1 MDKNKK
7 DAEIFLAP
15 ETNNGDEAIKTTFE
29 IESDYDIKKDN
40 KKKAA
45 KTRVGEITELRGANH
60 KVFRMG
66 DNTEQAVFY
75 AKPVHVLD
83 GDTQAYE
90 EIDESVFESDD
101 GKQLVCG
108 RNHFVAKF
116 SREEENDEL
125 FQIEHEDKCV
135 TVLSK
140 KSKKNKKL
148 IRPVVNKKNKHGA
161 KYETICF
168 ADIEN
173 GSDYEYSVSANGV
186 KEEIIIKEK
195 SNAYRYAFTLKCK
208 NVIAQFDE
216 ENMRIAFVDAV
227 HNKEVFFIP
236 APFMIDTNGVKS
248 TSVYYEV
255 KPVADDNIHLTIT
268 ANSDWINAENRVFP
282 VTIDPQIQI
291 SGNTNISTYS
301 WKDGF
306 VREDVYHK
314 IGLVGNIPPF
324 ANDSS
329 LPSEMQN
336 AKPITLNNWVS
347 DTIPCECCEVWYK
360 FVASAGAC
368 DYTISTQGYTD
379 TRGYLYDSCGNL
391 IAENDDYNGRNF
403 NITAELVGGET
414 YYVKVREYY
423 GKTGDYSIA
432 VTCDL
437 ASDDYSKH
445 RMYMN
450 FNMPT
455 SPRNPRIKKA
465 ELILS
470 QHAGVSDKSNY
481 PKFGLYQVS
490 GTINNGD
497 CTPTICSNLID
508 FARIK
513 VGSYEEGS
521 VIKYAFD
528 ITTLIDQLNKNE
540 SSDSKFVLKMLDED
554 AASESYIELY
564 GVSANSELAPQI
576 TVTYET
582 NYGVNASY
590 RTHTHS
596 LGRFGQGSIDLQCGN
611 LMFESEDFAWGGNR
625 MPVTIK
631 HLYNSALSDYQYT
644 ANSAIKLLT
653 ANFDEMKLGLGFKL
667 NIMQSMIQ
675 TAFQHE
681 GVAYIGYVHI
691 DANGNEV
698 YFKQS
703 EKCKLN
709 VSGVCYH
716 LYEDVDSAEM
726 LYDPELFTLTIGDET
741 SLFDTAGRLVS
752 IEDQYNNKL
761 AITYALNRIA
771 SVTDGAGREFGF
783 DYYDGGYLKS
793 ITAPDGS
800 HISYTYDGEFLDTIT
815 YPDNRKAK
823 ITYNSNKPNSVILK
837 DIEDG
842 NVYKVEYMFN
852 DERLVEVA
860 EFGVENGSFVA
871 GEKSTYSYSVSSGRT
886 TLQTYELVENVEQ
899 DCYESAIK
907 TIYTFDDDG
916 NVVSEYAYSENTGN
930 TGIAG
935 EESGIN
941 PYSGDGGAG
950 VVSNINNL
958 LVGHNFQNLDNW
970 IGMPYNSNTYITNYA
985 YDTSTKFGKKLLR
998 MQTTYTD
1005 FTQNGVYQTVN
1016 DLPIGEYTFSAYVRV
1031 ITAFTG
1037 SENAGAYIRVLAAD
1051 GSVLAESEHISAKES
1066 DYIRLIAPFNLASA
1080 QSVQVQLLVDGKGL
1094 VYFDAAQ
1101 LENNPYANAYNML
1114 ENGNFE
1120 NDVTGWKCLG
1130 EVIYT
1135 TDTCFNM
1142 KHALQITGNIDDECY
1157 ASQIVPVKS
1166 SRSTR
1171 ETFTLSGWAKGY
1183 GLPNHERDDVE
1194 TPTFRLRAV
1203 IRYYDSAYREYGTEE
1218 YTADFSPCTEE
1229 WQFASVEFAKS
1240 KYCTVQSITVYC
1252 DYSYNIGTAYFDDIQ
1267 LIRNSIET
1275 GLSASDFET
1284 VVDDDIVTA
1293 DEADTVTSEDAGFKE
1308 KVDAFGNALTET
1320 TFTDGEFGTIYRAF
1334 EFTKP
1339 IDENGNVNENAG
1351 NDLIAEIDARGNKT
1365 EYTVDED
1372 TSRND
1377 EVIDRCGNKTEYTYD
1392 EGKIT
1397 KVVSKDAEDTEF
1409 ANVSYSYDSFDNM
1422 TEIVRGDG
1430 MEYALKYN
1438 AYHNLESIGIKD
1450 KEESLV
1456 KYTYKN
1462 GNGRLKE
1469 IAYANGDKMKATYNG
1484 TGQLIAEKWFDINN
1498 TLTAHYK
1505 YTYDGQGNIVRS
1517 IDILACKEY
1526 NYEYDEGKVIRA
1538 TECNITINA
1547 DEIVVAKEL
1556 VNTIFYVYDNDGTLV
1571 RKRIISA
1578 NGDENI
1584 VNYETTDDNTVVKFT
1599 AGGKTVTSHSK
1610 TDSFGRKVFDE
1621 LQLGT
1626 GFVSRQFSYLTGE
1639 VTDEHIDSEKL
1650 KSSPTTQLVS
1660 QITFS
1665 GGRILSYEY
1674 DKEERITKVVD
1685 SVDGITEYTYDALGQ
1700 LKTEIVNGVIVNDM
1714 TYDNYGNILTK
1725 NGITYT
1731 YGDAVWKDKLTKVGN
1746 QEIVYDAQ
1754 GNPISYLGH
1763 TLTWEKGRQLKSF
1776 DNIQYTYNANGI
1788 RTSKTID
1795 GVRHD
1800 FVLDG
1805 SKILRQ
1811 TWGNNTLISLYDNEE
1826 TVCGIIYNDEPFY
1839 FHKNLQGDIIAIVN
1853 KTAMIVA
1860 KYTYDAWGT
1869 CTIAEDISGCSIATI
1884 NPYRYRS
1891 YYFDQEIGLYYLQ
1904 SRYYNPIVG
1913 RFINADDITYLGSNG
1928 CVLGYNLF
1936 TYCQDNPIMQIDEY
1950 GFASINLSSIKYN
1963 FFSNWAKK
1971 IMKFWS
1977 DGYEKVLLRSS
1988 CGSYTLYASI
1998 SVATT
2003 LKKLKQIQ
2011 VSSSAI
2017 TISGKGFSTSL
2028 GSNKIKYT
2036 VTNTIAGVEIKSSA
2050 FVGTRGYGIGLSFVA
2065 PIYNSKNQK
2074 IGYVSFN
2081 IVAEVTY
2088 ALLAAIAVT
2097 LVGICIVM
2105 PMITTLVKEIVKAFA
2120 VLSSPAKVGA
2130 MAAAFYRVATSM

>member
-7 DAEIFLAP
+7 DAEIFLAL
-15 ETNNGDEAIKTTFE
+15 ETSNDAMKNNESSFETEGDNG
-29 IESDYDIKKDN
+29 IKKNNN

-45 KTRVGEITELRGANH
+45 QTRVGEITELRGTNS

-66 DNTEQAVFY
+66 DNTEQAVFF

-116 SREEENDEL
+116 SREEENEEL
-125 FQIEHEDKCV
+125 FRIEHEDKCV

-140 KSKKNKKL
+140 KSKKNKKF
-148 IRPVVNKKNKHGA
+148 ICPVINKKSKRGA
-161 KYETICF
+161 KHETICY

-195 SNAYRYAFTLKCK
+195 ANVYRYAFVLKCK
-208 NVIAQFDE
+208 NVKAQFDE
-216 ENMRIAFVDAV
+216 ENMKISFVDTL

-236 APFMIDTNGVKS
+236 APFMIDANGVKS

-255 KPVADDNIHLTIT
+255 KPAADDIVHLTVT
-268 ANSDWINAENRVFP
+268 ANSDWINDEKRAFP
-282 VTIDPQIQI
+282 VVIDPQIQI

-301 WKDGF
+301 WEDGV
-306 VREDVYHK
+306 VREDAYHK

-360 FVASAGAC
+360 FVASAGTC
-368 DYTISTQGYTD
+368 NYTISTQGYTD
-379 TRGYLYDSCGNL
+379 TRGYLYDSHGN
-391 IAENDDYNGRNF
+391 IIKENDDYNGRNF
-403 NITAELVGGET
+403 SITAELTEGNT

-432 VTCDL
+432 VTCDS
-437 ASDDYSKH
+437 AGEDYSKH
-445 RMYMN
+445 RMYMS

-455 SPRNPRIKKA
+455 LPRNPRIKKA

-490 GTINNGD
+490 GTINNGS

-564 GVSANSELAPQI
+564 GESAISELAPQI

-644 ANSAIKLLT
+644 ANGAIKLLT
-653 ANFDEMKLGLGFKL
+653 ANFDSMKLGLGFKL

-681 GVAYIGYVHI
+681 GVAHIGYVHI

-703 EKCKLN
+703 EKCKFN
-709 VSGVCYH
+709 ASGVCYH

-726 LYDPELFTLTIGDET
+726 LYDPELFTLSIGDET
-741 SLFDTAGRLVS
+741 YSFDTMGRLVS

-761 AITYALNRIA
+761 TITYALNRIA

-800 HISYTYDGEFLDTIT
+800 HISYTYDGEFLNTIT
-815 YPDNRKAK
+815 FPDNRKAK

-837 DIEDG
+837 DAEDS
-842 NVYKVEYMFN
+842 NVYKVEYIFDN
-852 DERLVEVA
+852 ERLVEVT
-860 EFGVENGSFVA
+860 EFGVENASFVA

-886 TLQTYELVENVEQ
+886 TLQTYELVENAEQ

-907 TIYTFDDDG
+907 TVYTFDDDG
-916 NVVSEYAYSENTGN
+916 NIVSEYAYSENMGN
-930 TGIAG
+930 TGIEG
-935 EESGIN
+935 EDSGIN

-958 LVGHNFQNLDNW
+958 LSGHNFETLDNW
-970 IGMPYNSNTYITNYA
+970 TSMPSNSSIYVKNYA
-985 YDTSTKFGKKLLR
+985 YEGYTKFGKKLLR
-998 MQTTYTD
+998 LLTNNVD
-1005 FTQNGVYQTVN
+1005 CTQNGVYQTVN

-1037 SENAGAYIRVLAAD
+1037 SENAGAYIRVLASD
-1051 GSVLAESEHISAKES
+1051 GSVLAESEHISTKES
-1066 DYIRLIAPFNLASA
+1066 DYIRLIAPFKLASA
-1080 QSVQVQLLVDGKGL
+1080 QSVQAQLLVDGKGL

-1130 EVIYT
+1130 EVIST

-1142 KHALQITGNIDDECY
+1142 KHALKMIGNIDNECCV
-1157 ASQIVPVKS
+1157 SQIIPVKS

-1171 ETFTLSGWAKGY
+1171 ETFILSGWAKGY

-1218 YTADFSPCTEE
+1218 YAADFSPCTEE
-1229 WQFASVEFAKS
+1229 WQLASVEFAKS
-1240 KYCTVQSITVYC
+1240 KYCTVQSVTIYC
-1252 DYSYNIGTAYFDDIQ
+1252 DYSNNIGTAYFDDIQ

-1284 VVDDDIVTA
+1284 AVDDDVVTA
-1293 DEADTVTSEDAGFKE
+1293 DEADTVTSEDTGFKE

-1351 NDLIAEIDARGNKT
+1351 NDLIAEIDALGNKT
-1365 EYTVDED
+1365 EYIVDED
-1372 TSRND
+1372 TSQND
-1377 EVIDRCGNKTEYTYD
+1377 EIIDRCGNKAVYEYD
-1392 EGKIT
+1392 ESGKTT
-1397 KVVSKDAEDTEF
+1397 KVTSKDKFDTEL

-1456 KYTYKN
+1456 KYTYKT

-1484 TGQLIAEKWFDINN
+1484 LGQLIAEKWFDINN

-1517 IDILACKEY
+1517 IDIFAPKEY
-1526 NYEYDEGKVIRA
+1526 NYEYDEGKLIRA
-1538 TECNITINA
+1538 TECDITINA

-1556 VNTIFYVYDNDGTLV
+1556 VNTIFYAYDNDGTLV

-1578 NGDENI
+1578 NGEENI
-1584 VNYETTDDNTVVKFT
+1584 INYETNDDNAIVKFV

-1610 TDSFGRKVFDE
+1610 NDSFGRKVFDE

-1639 VTDEHIDSEKL
+1639 VTDEHVASEKL
-1650 KSSPTTQLVS
+1650 KSSATTQLVS
-1660 QITFS
+1660 QIAFS
-1665 GGRILSYEY
+1665 DGRILSYEY
-1674 DKEERITKVVD
+1674 DEEERITKVID
-1685 SVDGITEYTYDALGQ
+1685 SIGGTTEYTYDALGQ
-1700 LKTEIVNGVIVNDM
+1700 LKTETVNGVIVNDM

-1725 NGITYT
+1725 NGIAYT
-1731 YGDAVWKDKLTKVGN
+1731 YGDAVWKDKLTKVGD
-1746 QEIVYDAQ
+1746 QEIVYDVQ

-1763 TLTWEKGRQLKSF
+1763 TLVWEKGRQLKSF

-1800 FVLDG
+1800 FVLEG
-1805 SKILRQ
+1805 SKILGE
-1811 TWGNNTLISLYDNEE
+1811 TWGNNTLIPLYDNED
-1826 TVCGIIYNDEPFY
+1826 TVCGILYNDEPYY
-1839 FHKNLQGDIIAIVN
+1839 FQKNLQGDIIAIVD
-1853 KTAMIVA
+1853 KTATIVA
-1860 KYTYDAWGT
+1860 KYTYDAWGA
-1869 CTIAEDISGCSIATI
+1869 CTITEDTSCCGISTI
-1884 NPYRYRS
+1884 NPYRYRG

-1904 SRYYNPIVG
+1904 SRYYNPVVG
-1913 RFINADDITYLGSNG
+1913 RFVNADESEFLTLDMTTLN
-1928 CVLGYNLF
+1928 CNLF
-1936 TYCQDNPIMQIDEY
+1936 VYCLNNPIKNVDYFGRFVVRRWMVATIIDFILMLIPAI
-1950 GFASINLSSIKYN
+1950 GSAFAPIKALAKS
-1963 FFSNWAKK
+1963 FSKK
-1971 IMKFWS
+1971 ALKLKIKTPLISFI
-1977 DGYEKVLLRSS
+1977 K
-1988 CGSYTLYASI
+1988 
-1998 SVATT
+1998 SVAK
-2003 LKKLKQIQ
+2003 LASSLLNAVKKGLSKLWA
-2011 VSSSAI
+2011 V
-2017 TISGKGFSTSL
+2017 GKWL
-2028 GSNKIKYT
+2028 ANKIN
-2036 VTNTIAGVEIKSSA
+2036 VTKWSQSLAG
-2050 FVGTRGYGIGLSFVA
+2050 
-2065 PIYNSKNQK
+2065 
-2074 IGYVSFN
+2074 
-2081 IVAEVTY
+2081 
-2088 ALLAAIAVT
+2088 
-2097 LVGICIVM
+2097 
-2105 PMITTLVKEIVKAFA
+2105 
-2120 VLSSPAKVGA
+2120 
-2130 MAAAFYRVATSM
+2130 VATSVVFNKVLNGLIENIDIVLSVGGAISGILDYAFDKKLNNSIWVL

>member
-1 MDKNKK
+1 MDKSKK
-7 DAEIFLAP
+7 GEEIYLAP
-15 ETNNGDEAIKTTFE
+15 ETNNGDETIKTTFE
-29 IESDYDIKKDN
+29 MESDYDIKNDN

-45 KTRVGEITELRGANH
+45 KKRVGEITELRGTNR

-83 GDTQAYE
+83 SDTRSYE

-116 SREEENDEL
+116 SREENDEL
-125 FQIEHEDKCV
+125 FRIEHEDKCV

-148 IRPVVNKKNKHGA
+148 IRPVVNKKSKRGA
-161 KYETICF
+161 KHDTICF
-168 ADIEN
+168 ADVEN
-173 GSDYEYSVSANGV
+173 GADYEYSVSANGV

-195 SNAYRYAFTLKCK
+195 ANVYRYAFVLECK
-208 NVIAQFDE
+208 NVTAQFDE
-216 ENMRIAFVDAV
+216 ENMKIAFVDAV
-227 HNKEVFFIP
+227 HKKEVFFIP
-236 APFMIDTNGVKS
+236 APFMIDANGVKS

-255 KPVADDNIHLTIT
+255 KPAADGNIHLTIT
-268 ANSDWINAENRVFP
+268 ANSDWINAENRAFP
-282 VTIDPQIQI
+282 VVIDPQIQI

-301 WKDGF
+301 WEDGI

-314 IGLVGNIPPF
+314 IGLVGNVPPF

-329 LPSEMQN
+329 LPIEMQN

-360 FVASAGAC
+360 FVASAGTC
-368 DYTISTQGYTD
+368 NYTISTQGSTD

-391 IAENDDYNGRNF
+391 IKENDDSKGRNF
-403 NITAELVGGET
+403 SITAELTEGNT

-432 VTCDL
+432 VTCDS
-437 ASDDYSKH
+437 AGDDYSKY
-445 RMYMN
+445 RMYMS

-455 SPRNPRIKKA
+455 LPRNPRIKKA
-465 ELILS
+465 ELVLS
-470 QHAGVSDKSNY
+470 QHAGISDKSGY

-490 GTINNGD
+490 DAINNGS

-513 VGSYEEGS
+513 IGSYEEGS
-521 VIKYAFD
+521 VVKYAFD

-540 SSDSKFVLKMLDED
+540 NSDSKFVLKMLDED

-564 GVSANSELAPQI
+564 GVSTNSELAPQI
-576 TVTYET
+576 AVTYET
-582 NYGVNASY
+582 NYGVNTSY

-653 ANFDEMKLGLGFKL
+653 ANFDAMKLGHGFKL

-698 YFKQS
+698 YFKHS

-709 VSGVCYH
+709 ASGVCYH

-741 SLFDTAGRLVS
+741 YLFDTVGRLIS

-761 AITYALNRIA
+761 TITYALNRIA

-800 HISYTYDGEFLDTIT
+800 HISYTYDGELLDTIT

-837 DIEDG
+837 DAEDS
-842 NVYKVEYMFN
+842 NVYKVEYIFDN
-852 DERLVEVA
+852 ERLVEVT
-860 EFGVENGSFVA
+860 EFGVENASFVA

-886 TLQTYELVENVEQ
+886 TLQTYELVENAEQ

-907 TIYTFDDDG
+907 TVYTFDDDG
-916 NVVSEYAYSENTGN
+916 DVVSEYAYSEDTGN
-930 TGIAG
+930 TGIEG
-935 EESGIN
+935 EDSGIN

-958 LVGHNFQNLDNW
+958 LSGHNFETLDNW
-970 IGMPYNSNTYITNYA
+970 TSMPSNSSIYIKNYA
-985 YDTSTKFGKKLLR
+985 YEGYTKFGKKLLR
-998 MQTTYTD
+998 LLTNNVD
-1005 FTQNGVYQTVN
+1005 CTQNGVYQIVN
-1016 DLPIGEYTFSAYVRV
+1016 DLPIGEYTLSVYARV

-1037 SENAGAYIRVLAAD
+1037 NEDAGAYIRVVAAD
-1051 GSVLAESEHISAKES
+1051 GTVLTESEHLSAKES
-1066 DYIRLIAPFNLASA
+1066 EYIRLIAPFNLETE
-1080 QSVQVQLLVDGKGL
+1080 QNVQVQLLVNGKGA
-1094 VYFDAAQ
+1094 VYFNAPQ

-1114 ENGNFE
+1114 ENSNFE
-1120 NDVTGWKCLG
+1120 NNVTSWKCLG
-1130 EVIYT
+1130 DVIST
-1135 TDTCFNM
+1135 SETCFNM
-1142 KHALQITGNIDDECY
+1142 KHSLKITGNVDDKCY
-1157 ASQIVPVKS
+1157 ASQVVMVKP

-1194 TPTFRLRAV
+1194 STTFRLRAV

-1229 WQFASVEFAKS
+1229 WQLASVEFAKS
-1240 KYCTVQSITVYC
+1240 KYRTIQSITIYC
-1252 DYSYNIGTAYFDDIQ
+1252 DYSNNIGVAYFDDIQ

-1284 VVDDDIVTA
+1284 AVDDDVVTA
-1293 DEADTVTSEDAGFKE
+1293 DEADTVTSEGAGFKE
-1308 KVDAFGNALTET
+1308 KVDAFGNTLTET

-1334 EFTKP
+1334 EFTKSTN
-1339 IDENGNVNENAG
+1339 ESGNVNENAG
-1351 NDLIAEIDARGNKT
+1351 NDLIAEIDARGNET
-1365 EYTVDED
+1365 LYTVDED
-1372 TSRND
+1372 TSRNE
-1377 EVIDRCGNKTEYTYD
+1377 EVIDRCSNKTLYEYD
-1392 EGKIT
+1392 ESGKTT
-1397 KVVSKDAEDTEF
+1397 KVTSKDADGAEL
-1409 ANVSYSYDSFDNM
+1409 ANVSYGYDAFDNM
-1422 TEIVRGDG
+1422 TSIVRGDG
-1430 MEYALKYN
+1430 MKYVLAYN
-1438 AYHNLESIGIKD
+1438 AYHNLESIGVNGKD
-1450 KEESLV
+1450 EKLV
-1456 KYTYKN
+1456 KYTYKS

-1469 IAYANGDKMKATYNG
+1469 MAYANGDKMKATYNG

-1660 QITFS
+1660 QIVLS
-1665 GGRILSYEY
+1665 DGRSISYEY
-1674 DKEERITKVVD
+1674 DAEERITKVID
-1685 SVDGITEYTYDALGQ
+1685 SIDGTTEYTYDALGQ

-1725 NGITYT
+1725 NGISYT
-1731 YGDAVWKDKLTKVGN
+1731 YGDDVWKDKLTKVGD
-1746 QEIVYDAQ
+1746 QEIIYDDQ
-1754 GNPISYLGH
+1754 GNPTTYLGH

-1795 GVRHD
+1795 GVRHN
-1800 FVLDG
+1800 FALDG
-1805 SKILRQ
+1805 SKILRE
-1811 TWGNNTLISLYDNEE
+1811 TWGNNTLIPLYDNEE

-1839 FHKNLQGDIIAIVN
+1839 FHKNLQGDIIAIVD
-1853 KTAMIVA
+1853 KTANIVA

-1869 CTIAEDISGCSIATI
+1869 CTITGDTSGCGISTL
-1884 NPYRYRS
+1884 NPYRYRG

-1904 SRYYNPIVG
+1904 SRYYSPVVG
-1913 RFINADDITYLGSNG
+1913 RFINADEPI
-1928 CVLGYNLF
+1928 VLQIEKNIINANLF
-1936 TYCQDNPIMQIDEY
+1936 CYCKNEPIMNIDPFGYWVLTIGISWGIAAIMGINFFATLLIDSTWDYGIFIGATLLYGVVEKGLSGSLGIY
-1950 GFASINLSSIKYN
+1950 WRFKKIKNYLDSVTVGFAVGFKVGGMLVYDYYNYPSSKKKFVGIQISFGTTGLYRETAPFDGGLYIPLKSKLKSFFASCGNN
-1963 FFSNWAKK
+1963 FSKLKKK
-1971 IMKFWS
+1971 IKN
-1977 DGYEKVLLRSS
+1977 L
-1988 CGSYTLYASI
+1988 
-1998 SVATT
+1998 
-2003 LKKLKQIQ
+2003 
-2011 VSSSAI
+2011 
-2017 TISGKGFSTSL
+2017 
-2028 GSNKIKYT
+2028 KIK
-2036 VTNTIAGVEIKSSA
+2036 
-2050 FVGTRGYGIGLSFVA
+2050 
-2065 PIYNSKNQK
+2065 IY
-2074 IGYVSFN
+2074 
-2081 IVAEVTY
+2081 
-2088 ALLAAIAVT
+2088 
-2097 LVGICIVM
+2097 
-2105 PMITTLVKEIVKAFA
+2105 
-2120 VLSSPAKVGA
+2120 
-2130 MAAAFYRVATSM
+2130 R